1 MENFHSFI
9 RALLSEPAEREL
21 FFKVRTFLSCRGF
34 LNRFVSLLF
43 DFGIGVRTIKLDSS
57 VWQEEFLVEYGPKF
71 DQELEKLLW
80 EFLLRLDRLLP
91 VPNLAQVVEDFNQLP
106 VHEISFFW
114 TNWNQI
120 EGSLL
125 Y

>member
-21 FFKVRTFLSCRGF
+21 FFKVSTFLSCCGF

-43 DFGIGVRTIKLDSS
+43 DFGIGVRTNKLDSS

-91 VPNLAQVVEDFNQLP
+91 VPNLAQVVEDFT
-106 VHEISFFW
+106 S
-114 TNWNQI
+114 
-120 EGSLL
+120 S
-125 Y
+125 